1 MTEIT
6 EKALRAELGKLENE
20 LASKENEI
28 IKYLQRIEDLEDSVM
43 KLEALIPEEKDSKKK
58 GKKGS
63 ESKASLDL
71 EEKDKQ
77 FRELKNKMG
86 FLRKEKIQLQQELEK
101 YTKRSNKSMVI
112 RIEEKQEPLE
122 ALVKD
127 LKLKLTKQQNLIREL
142 KAESKKEEITALNAK
157 ISDLNKKLEH
167 ARAVTSLLSEDSDS
181 RKVKKIQNQLQSTKN
196 EKKVER
202 LKNKL
207 SKHRSIEKKQAK
219 KNGELKP
226 SYLQK
231 KIDDLRAEVNR
242 KNIKIRELKN
252 NNTSLEKSQER
263 LTTSITRESKEDSF
277 TALSEEL
284 QRKLNTARKQIKS
297 LQKQIK
303 EYKVWKA
310 PVEEDTQQEVI
321 NELRSKLEK
330 ISSQEPEEGEMEGSV
345 KVVMDDDFALALR
358 VRELKNLVDDLQ
370 KQNNQQRT
378 EISAL
383 RKK

>member
-1 MTEIT
+1 M
-6 EKALRAELGKLENE
+6 
-20 LASKENEI
+20 
-28 IKYLQRIEDLEDSVM
+28 
-43 KLEALIPEEKDSKKK
+43 
-58 GKKGS
+58 
-63 ESKASLDL
+63 
-71 EEKDKQ
+71 
-77 FRELKNKMG
+77 
-86 FLRKEKIQLQQELEK
+86 
-101 YTKRSNKSMVI
+101 
-112 RIEEKQEPLE
+112 
-122 ALVKD
+122 
-127 LKLKLTKQQNLIREL
+127 
-142 KAESKKEEITALNAK
+142 
-157 ISDLNKKLEH
+157 
-167 ARAVTSLLSEDSDS
+167 
-181 RKVKKIQNQLQSTKN
+181 
-196 EKKVER
+196 
-202 LKNKL
+202 
-207 SKHRSIEKKQAK
+207 
-219 KNGELKP
+219 
-226 SYLQK
+226 QK

-252 NNTSLEKSQER
+252 NNTSLEKAQER

-330 ISSQEPEEGEMEGSV
+330 ISSQEPDEGEIEGKKGSV
-345 KVVMDDDFALALR
+345 KVVMEDDFALALR